1 MASSKSVGESP
12 EDVVLKNTITKKGKK
27 GGNIYTRENNN
38 NNNSDDDS
46 NESGNPGRE

>member
-1 MASSKSVGESP
+1 MASSKSVGESS

-38 NNNSDDDS
+38 NSDDDS
-46 NESGNPGRE
+46 NETGNPGRE